1 MSESISRQ
9 ALEAMYLQ
17 HERALYNIVYRW
29 VWNEAEAQDIVQEV
43 FVRLWSRRENVRAES
58 AEPYAYR
65 CALNLAASRR
75 RRMRLLQ
82 WLSLE
87 VEHEPLSE
95 PDGLALALQRTE
107 EKRNLRRALDKLPQ
121 KLKQTLLLCEFSEY
135 SYEQVGHILGIP
147 GGTVGSRRNK
157 ALKRLQELLGQSRL
171 PDTR

>member
-1 MSESISRQ
+1 MSAVISREQ
-9 ALEAMYLQ
+9 LEALYLR

-43 FVRLWSRRENVRAES
+43 FVRLWCRREQIRFDG

-65 CALNLAASRR
+65 TAVNLAASRR

-87 VEHEPLSE
+87 EEHELWSEQEDLPL
-95 PDGLALALQRTE
+95 GLQRNE
-107 EKRNLRRALDKLPQ
+107 ERQKLMRALDKLPQ

-135 SYEQVGHILGIP
+135 SYEQVGRILGVP
-147 GGTVGSRRNK
+147 TGTIGSRRNK
-157 ALKRLQELLGQSRL
+157 ALQRLQEILGHAGLSDKR
-171 PDTR
+171 